1 MMKKII
7 VILLIFFSV
16 QLSYAQYESS
26 YDNWKILLD
35 DVKIRYVYAEE
46 FDGFVS
52 KPIFGKKIQALE
64 GKTITIQGFNLPVNP
79 ESTSFVISHS
89 PSSQCFFCSGAG
101 VETLAEVTP
110 RASYLQK
117 FRNLKVD
124 NYYEIK
130 GRLRLNPDNYGHLI
144 YILDDAV
151 FIRLIRE

>member
-1 MMKKII
+1 MMRKII
-7 VILLIFFSV
+7 IILLVFFSV
-16 QLSYAQYESS
+16 QHLYAQYESS
-26 YDNWKILLD
+26 YENWKILLD
-35 DVKIRYVYAEE
+35 NVKIRYVYEEE

-52 KPIFGKKIQALE
+52 KPIFGKKIQELE
-64 GKTITIQGFNLPVNP
+64 GKIITLQGFNLPVNP

-89 PSSQCFFCSGAG
+89 PSSRCFFCSGAG

-110 RASYLQK
+110 RSGSLQK
-117 FRNLKVD
+117 LRDLKVD
-124 NYYEIK
+124 NFFEVK